1 MHVITEVMDLT
12 IAHPWFAA
20 FWAIVG
26 TLLGALLNHR
36 FSLSRDRRK
45 EFNEVAQR
53 IRSILLKEHVDQSPY
68 QKPISVEDVDLFLQ
82 LLWPWKR
89 RGFNAA
95 LEKYGQAKKDAYMQ
109 EEEYG
114 QAMYKDTAAIKMRV
128 TKLIT
133 YTKMR

>member
-26 TLLGALLNHR
+26 ILLGTLLTHR

-53 IRSILLKEHVDQSPY
+53 IRSPLLKEHADPSPY
-68 QKPISVEDVDLFLQ
+68 RKVFSADDIDLFLQ
-82 LLWPWKR
+82 ALPFWR
-89 RGFNAA
+89 RHSFRAA
-95 LEKYGQAKKDAYMQ
+95 LEKYEQAKKDAYTQ

-114 QAMYKDTAAIKMRV
+114 QAMYKDTAAIKTTV
-128 TKLIT
+128 TRLLA